1 MIRVAADNVPKSSDY
16 GTPTSAKDYEYCFY
30 KTIYSQLMVE
40 FQLKAIATEEECD
53 RALETSCQVQKIYYT
68 KCFKWYLREY
78 NKNSLMH
85 LKLQ

>member
-1 MIRVAADNVPKSSDY
+1 
-16 GTPTSAKDYEYCFY
+16 
-30 KTIYSQLMVE
+30 MVE